1 MRLMMPKLCNIY
13 KTKKSRQ
20 NCRDFYLIKVFNTN
34 AYKPNA
40 YAARKPK
47 NEDEPLLDQVS

>member
-1 MRLMMPKLCNIY
+1 MRLMVSKLCNIY

-20 NCRDFYLIKVFNTN
+20 NCRDFYLICVYN

-40 YAARKPK
+40 KAARKPTK
-47 NEDEPLLDQVS
+47 PLEPPSLDQFS